1 MKNISSILI
10 LTFLIFSCKNNQ
22 DKVEIYLLKNRVRT
36 SEGIPSLEYMKLKN
50 IKYDENLEFVKNCNY
65 DSISKQF
72 IFGGK
77 FKVNKENLETEPLI
91 TDENIIK
98 LKIKNSELIL
108 SDYAKNKIS
117 NLKPDMKYGIQFAI
131 CVNKEPVLTGYFRSV
146 YSSFIYNWNYIAYD
160 NYNKQKNVVKD
171 SNYVIRQNEGYEKW
185 KPKLTDLN
193 KYPELIK
200 ALNKSNR
207 VEN

>member
-1 MKNISSILI
+1 MKNILSILI
-10 LTFLIFSCKNNQ
+10 LPFLIFSCENNQ
-22 DKVEIYLLKNRVRT
+22 DKIEIYLLKNRIRT

-77 FKVNKENLETEPLI
+77 FKVNKENLKAEPLI

-98 LKIKNSELIL
+98 LKIKNNELIL

-131 CVNKEPVLTGYFRSV
+131 CVNREPVLTGYFRSV
-146 YSSFIYNWNYIAYD
+146 YSSIIYNWNYIAYD

-171 SNYVIRQNEGYEKW
+171 SNYIIRQNEGYVRW
-185 KPKLTDLN
+185 KPKLTDLS